1 MVSQLDS
8 LKKFSSVVADT
19 GDIDS
24 IQKFNPDDCTTNPSL
39 IFKAV
44 QSDKYKK
51 LVDEVISNSKSRK
64 FSQTEDQVNYI
75 ADQLT
80 IAFGIELTKIVPG
93 YVSTEVDSDL
103 SFNTEATVEKAK
115 QIINSYEQSGIP
127 KNRILIKIA
136 GTWEGIQAV
145 KKLEAEGISC
155 NCTLIFSLTQAIACA
170 EAGAFLISPFVGRI
184 LDWFKSN
191 TQKDYDSSNDP
202 GVESVEKIFNYF
214 KKFNYNTIVMAASFR
229 NKDEIINLAGCD
241 KLTISPTLLEELSQN
256 DDEIKLK
263 LSKENNQSF
272 NITYGNARTLL
283 DAAQT
288 IVKITNSKSK
298 IVDTGRNSLYPDR
311 GTLNIDK
318 ARQLVNYKPTMS
330 LENGLESYYG
340 WLQNKI

>member
-44 QSDKYKK
+44 QSNKYKK

-115 QIINSYEQSGIP
+115 QIINSYEQSGVP

-241 KLTISPTLLEELSQN
+241 KLTISPTLLEELSQK

-263 LSKENNQSF
+263 LSKENAS
-272 NITYGNARTLL
+272 LL
-283 DAAQT
+283 DIERINVNESSFRWHLNENQMASFKLAEG
-288 IVKITNSKSK
+288 IRLFNKDLLKLKELI
-298 IVDTGRNSLYPDR
+298 R
-311 GTLNIDK
+311 G
-318 ARQLVNYKPTMS
+318 QL
-330 LENGLESYYG
+330 
-340 WLQNKI
+340 

>member
-44 QSDKYKK
+44 QSNKYKK

-64 FSQTEDQVNYI
+64 FSQTDDQVNYI

-115 QIINSYEQSGIP
+115 QIINSYEQSGVP

-191 TQKDYDSSNDP
+191 TQKEYDSSNDP

-263 LSKENNQSF
+263 LSKVNSSSLDIERINVNESSFRWHLNENQMASF
-272 NITYGNARTLL
+272 KLAEGIRLFNKDLMKLKELI
-283 DAAQT
+283 
-288 IVKITNSKSK
+288 
-298 IVDTGRNSLYPDR
+298 R
-311 GTLNIDK
+311 G
-318 ARQLVNYKPTMS
+318 QL
-330 LENGLESYYG
+330 
-340 WLQNKI
+340 

>member
-44 QSDKYKK
+44 QSNKYKK

-103 SFNTEATVEKAK
+103 SFNTDATVEKAK
-115 QIINSYEQSGIP
+115 QIINSYEQSGVP

-214 KKFNYNTIVMAASFR
+214 KKFNFNTIVMAASFR

-263 LSKENNQSF
+263 LSKENSSSLDIERINVNESSFRWHLNENQMASF
-272 NITYGNARTLL
+272 KLAEGIRLFNKDLL
-283 DAAQT
+283 KLKEL
-288 IVKITNSKSK
+288 I
-298 IVDTGRNSLYPDR
+298 R
-311 GTLNIDK
+311 G
-318 ARQLVNYKPTMS
+318 QL
-330 LENGLESYYG
+330 
-340 WLQNKI
+340 

>member
-44 QSDKYKK
+44 QSNKYKK

-64 FSQTEDQVNYI
+64 FSQTDDQVNYI

-115 QIINSYEQSGIP
+115 QIINSYEQSGVP

-263 LSKENNQSF
+263 LSKENSSSLDIERINVNENSFRWHLNENQMASF
-272 NITYGNARTLL
+272 KLAEGIRLFNKDLL
-283 DAAQT
+283 KLKEL
-288 IVKITNSKSK
+288 I
-298 IVDTGRNSLYPDR
+298 R
-311 GTLNIDK
+311 G
-318 ARQLVNYKPTMS
+318 QL
-330 LENGLESYYG
+330 
-340 WLQNKI
+340 

>member
-44 QSDKYKK
+44 QSNKYKK

-115 QIINSYEQSGIP
+115 QIINSYEQSGVP

-191 TQKDYDSSNDP
+191 TQKVYDSSNDP
-202 GVESVEKIFNYF
+202 GVESVEKIYNYF

-256 DDEIKLK
+256 DGEIKLK
-263 LSKENNQSF
+263 SSKENAFSLDIERINVNESSFRWHLNENQMASF
-272 NITYGNARTLL
+272 KLAEGIRLFNKDLL
-283 DAAQT
+283 KLKEL
-288 IVKITNSKSK
+288 I
-298 IVDTGRNSLYPDR
+298 R
-311 GTLNIDK
+311 G
-318 ARQLVNYKPTMS
+318 QL
-330 LENGLESYYG
+330 
-340 WLQNKI
+340 

>member
-44 QSDKYKK
+44 QSNKYKK

-263 LSKENNQSF
+263 LSKENSSSLDIERINVNESSFRWHLNENQMASF
-272 NITYGNARTLL
+272 KLAEGIRLFNKDLL
-283 DAAQT
+283 KLKEL
-288 IVKITNSKSK
+288 I
-298 IVDTGRNSLYPDR
+298 R
-311 GTLNIDK
+311 G
-318 ARQLVNYKPTMS
+318 QL
-330 LENGLESYYG
+330 
-340 WLQNKI
+340 

>member
-44 QSDKYKK
+44 QSNKYKK

-115 QIINSYEQSGIP
+115 QIINSYEQSGVP
-127 KNRILIKIA
+127 KSRILIKIA

-263 LSKENNQSF
+263 LSKENSSSLDIERINVNESSFRWHLNENQMASF
-272 NITYGNARTLL
+272 KLAEGIRLFNKDLL
-283 DAAQT
+283 KLKEL
-288 IVKITNSKSK
+288 IK
-298 IVDTGRNSLYPDR
+298 G
-311 GTLNIDK
+311 
-318 ARQLVNYKPTMS
+318 QL
-330 LENGLESYYG
+330 
-340 WLQNKI
+340 

>member
-44 QSDKYKK
+44 QSNKYKK
-51 LVDEVISNSKSRK
+51 LVDEVIINSKSRK
-64 FSQTEDQVNYI
+64 FSQTDDQVNYI

-115 QIINSYEQSGIP
+115 QIIKSYEQSGVP

-263 LSKENNQSF
+263 LSKENSSSLDIERINVNESSFRWHLNENQMASF
-272 NITYGNARTLL
+272 KLAEGIRLFNKDLL
-283 DAAQT
+283 KLKEL
-288 IVKITNSKSK
+288 IRS
-298 IVDTGRNSLYPDR
+298 
-311 GTLNIDK
+311 
-318 ARQLVNYKPTMS
+318 QL
-330 LENGLESYYG
+330 
-340 WLQNKI
+340 

>member
-44 QSDKYKK
+44 QSNKYKK

-115 QIINSYEQSGIP
+115 QIINSYEQSGVP

-191 TQKDYDSSNDP
+191 TQKEYDSSNDP

-263 LSKENNQSF
+263 LSKENSSSLDIERINVNESSFRWHLNENQMASF
-272 NITYGNARTLL
+272 KLAEGIRLFNKDLMKLKELI
-283 DAAQT
+283 
-288 IVKITNSKSK
+288 
-298 IVDTGRNSLYPDR
+298 R
-311 GTLNIDK
+311 G
-318 ARQLVNYKPTMS
+318 QL
-330 LENGLESYYG
+330 
-340 WLQNKI
+340 

>member
-44 QSDKYKK
+44 QSNKYKK

-64 FSQTEDQVNYI
+64 FSQIEDQVNYI

-103 SFNTEATVEKAK
+103 SFNTDATVEKAK
-115 QIINSYEQSGIP
+115 QIINSYEQSGVP

-191 TQKDYDSSNDP
+191 TQKDYDTLNDP

-263 LSKENNQSF
+263 LSKVNSSSLDIERINVNESSFRWHLNENQMASF
-272 NITYGNARTLL
+272 KLAEGIRLFNKDLL
-283 DAAQT
+283 KLKEL
-288 IVKITNSKSK
+288 I
-298 IVDTGRNSLYPDR
+298 R
-311 GTLNIDK
+311 G
-318 ARQLVNYKPTMS
+318 QL
-330 LENGLESYYG
+330 
-340 WLQNKI
+340 

>member
-44 QSDKYKK
+44 QSNKYKK

-64 FSQTEDQVNYI
+64 FSQIEDQVNYI

-115 QIINSYEQSGIP
+115 QIINSYEQSGVP

-191 TQKDYDSSNDP
+191 TQKEYDSSNDP

-241 KLTISPTLLEELSQN
+241 KSTISPTLLEELSQN

-263 LSKENNQSF
+263 LSKENSSSLDIERINVNESSFRWHLNENQMASF
-272 NITYGNARTLL
+272 KLAEGIRLFNKDLL
-283 DAAQT
+283 KLKEL
-288 IVKITNSKSK
+288 I
-298 IVDTGRNSLYPDR
+298 R
-311 GTLNIDK
+311 G
-318 ARQLVNYKPTMS
+318 QL
-330 LENGLESYYG
+330 
-340 WLQNKI
+340 

>member
-44 QSDKYKK
+44 QSNKYKK

-115 QIINSYEQSGIP
+115 QIINSYEQSGVP

-202 GVESVEKIFNYF
+202 GVESVEKIFSYF

-263 LSKENNQSF
+263 LSKENSSSLDIERINVNESSFRWHLNENQMASF
-272 NITYGNARTLL
+272 KLAEGIRLFNKDLL
-283 DAAQT
+283 KLKEL
-288 IVKITNSKSK
+288 I
-298 IVDTGRNSLYPDR
+298 R
-311 GTLNIDK
+311 G
-318 ARQLVNYKPTMS
+318 QL
-330 LENGLESYYG
+330 
-340 WLQNKI
+340 

>member
-44 QSDKYKK
+44 QSNKYKK

-64 FSQTEDQVNYI
+64 FSQTEDQVNHI

-115 QIINSYEQSGIP
+115 QIINSYEQSGVP

-155 NCTLIFSLTQAIACA
+155 NGTLIFSLTQAIACA

-263 LSKENNQSF
+263 LSKENSSSLDIERINVNESSFRWHLNENQMASF
-272 NITYGNARTLL
+272 KLAEGIRLFNKDLL
-283 DAAQT
+283 KLKEL
-288 IVKITNSKSK
+288 I
-298 IVDTGRNSLYPDR
+298 R
-311 GTLNIDK
+311 G
-318 ARQLVNYKPTMS
+318 QL
-330 LENGLESYYG
+330 
-340 WLQNKI
+340 

>member
-44 QSDKYKK
+44 QSNKYKK

-115 QIINSYEQSGIP
+115 QIINSYEQSGVP

-214 KKFNYNTIVMAASFR
+214 KKFNYNTVVMAASFR

-263 LSKENNQSF
+263 LSKEKSSSLDIERINVNESSFRWHLNENQMASF
-272 NITYGNARTLL
+272 KLAEGIRLFNKDLL
-283 DAAQT
+283 KLKEL
-288 IVKITNSKSK
+288 I
-298 IVDTGRNSLYPDR
+298 R
-311 GTLNIDK
+311 G
-318 ARQLVNYKPTMS
+318 QL
-330 LENGLESYYG
+330 
-340 WLQNKI
+340 

>member
-44 QSDKYKK
+44 QSNKYKK

-115 QIINSYEQSGIP
+115 QIINSYEQSGVP

-229 NKDEIINLAGCD
+229 NKGEIINLAGCD

-263 LSKENNQSF
+263 LSKENSSSLDIERINVNESSFRWHLNENQMASF
-272 NITYGNARTLL
+272 KLAEGIRLFNKDLL
-283 DAAQT
+283 KLKEL
-288 IVKITNSKSK
+288 I
-298 IVDTGRNSLYPDR
+298 R
-311 GTLNIDK
+311 G
-318 ARQLVNYKPTMS
+318 QL
-330 LENGLESYYG
+330 
-340 WLQNKI
+340 

>member
-44 QSDKYKK
+44 QSNKYKK

-115 QIINSYEQSGIP
+115 QIINSYEQSGVP

-191 TQKDYDSSNDP
+191 TQKEYDSSNDP

-263 LSKENNQSF
+263 LSKENSSSLDIKRINVNESSFRWHLNENQMASF
-272 NITYGNARTLL
+272 KLAEGIRLFNKDLL
-283 DAAQT
+283 KLKEL
-288 IVKITNSKSK
+288 I
-298 IVDTGRNSLYPDR
+298 R
-311 GTLNIDK
+311 G
-318 ARQLVNYKPTMS
+318 QL
-330 LENGLESYYG
+330 
-340 WLQNKI
+340 

>member
-44 QSDKYKK
+44 QSNKYKK

-64 FSQTEDQVNYI
+64 FSQIDDQVNYI

-115 QIINSYEQSGIP
+115 QIINSYEQSGVP

-241 KLTISPTLLEELSQN
+241 KLTISPTLLEELIQN
-256 DDEIKLK
+256 NDEIKLK
-263 LSKENNQSF
+263 LSKENSSSLDIERINVNESSFRWHLNENQMASF
-272 NITYGNARTLL
+272 KLAEGIRLFNKDLL
-283 DAAQT
+283 KLKEL
-288 IVKITNSKSK
+288 I
-298 IVDTGRNSLYPDR
+298 RE
-311 GTLNIDK
+311 
-318 ARQLVNYKPTMS
+318 QL
-330 LENGLESYYG
+330 
-340 WLQNKI
+340 

>member
-44 QSDKYKK
+44 QSNKYKK
-51 LVDEVISNSKSRK
+51 LVNEVISNSKSRK
-64 FSQTEDQVNYI
+64 FSQTEDQINYI

-103 SFNTEATVEKAK
+103 SFNTVATVEKAK
-115 QIINSYEQSGIP
+115 QIINSYEQSGVP

-145 KKLEAEGISC
+145 KILEAEGISC

-191 TQKDYDSSNDP
+191 TRKDYSSSNDP

-263 LSKENNQSF
+263 LSKENS
-272 NITYGNARTLL
+272 
-283 DAAQT
+283 
-288 IVKITNSKSK
+288 S
-298 IVDTGRNSLYPDR
+298 
-311 GTLNIDK
+311 
-318 ARQLVNYKPTMS
+318 S
-330 LENGLESYYG
+330 LEIERINVNESSFRWHLNENQMASFKLAEG
-340 WLQNKI
+340 IRLFNKDLLKLKELIRYQL

>member
-44 QSDKYKK
+44 QSNKYKK

-115 QIINSYEQSGIP
+115 QIINSYEQSGVP

-191 TQKDYDSSNDP
+191 TQKEYDSSNDP

-263 LSKENNQSF
+263 LSKENSSSLDIERVNVNESSFRWHLNENQMASF
-272 NITYGNARTLL
+272 KLAEGIRLFNKDLL
-283 DAAQT
+283 KLKEL
-288 IVKITNSKSK
+288 I
-298 IVDTGRNSLYPDR
+298 R
-311 GTLNIDK
+311 G
-318 ARQLVNYKPTMS
+318 QL
-330 LENGLESYYG
+330 
-340 WLQNKI
+340 

>member
-44 QSDKYKK
+44 QSNKYKK
-51 LVDEVISNSKSRK
+51 LVDEVISTSKSRK

-115 QIINSYEQSGIP
+115 QIINSYEQSGVP

-241 KLTISPTLLEELSQN
+241 KLTISPTLLEDLSQN
-256 DDEIKLK
+256 EGEIKLK
-263 LSKENNQSF
+263 LSKEKSSSLDIERINVNESSFRWHLNENQMASF
-272 NITYGNARTLL
+272 KLAEGIRLFNKDLL
-283 DAAQT
+283 KLKEL
-288 IVKITNSKSK
+288 I
-298 IVDTGRNSLYPDR
+298 R
-311 GTLNIDK
+311 G
-318 ARQLVNYKPTMS
+318 QL
-330 LENGLESYYG
+330 
-340 WLQNKI
+340 